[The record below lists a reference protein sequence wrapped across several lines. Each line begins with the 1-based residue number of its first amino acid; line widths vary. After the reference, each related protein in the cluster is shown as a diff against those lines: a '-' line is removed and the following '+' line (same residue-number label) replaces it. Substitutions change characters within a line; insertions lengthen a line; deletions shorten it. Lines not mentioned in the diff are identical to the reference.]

1 MSINIDNL
9 IKIGSHYGYT
19 RTRRHPSV
27 KKQIITSISRVDF
40 INLDNTIVQYN
51 NALAEMI
58 KTIESGK
65 QILFIGTKPEAR
77 QAVKEVALALDMP
90 YIADRYIGGAI
101 TNFSEMRKRIEK
113 LANLLK
119 QKENGELDV
128 YTKKERVII
137 QRDIDR
143 LDRDFG
149 GMSNMKG
156 LPEIV
161 FIIDSKKEHQA
172 LEEAN
177 KLGIK
182 VIALTNTDC
191 DINKVTHPIM
201 CNEASVS
208 VIKAFTEDMLNS
220 LKNISRPAIRK

>member
-9 IKIGSHYGYT
+9 IKIGGHYGYT
-19 RTRRHPSV
+19 RTRRHPST
-27 KKQIITSISRVDF
+27 KKQVITSISGVDF
-40 INLDNTIVQYN
+40 INLDNTISQYDI
-51 NALAEMI
+51 ALSEI
-58 KTIESGK
+58 KKTIESGK
-65 QILFIGTKPEAR
+65 QVLFIGTKPEAR
-77 QAVKEVALALDMP
+77 QNVKEVALSLNMP

-101 TNFSEMRKRIEK
+101 TNFSEMKKRIDK
-113 LANLLK
+113 LASLLK

-128 YTKKERVII
+128 YTKKERVLI

-161 FIIDSKKEHQA
+161 FIVDSKKESQA
-172 LEEAN
+172 LDEAN

-182 VIALTNTDC
+182 VVALTNTDC
-191 DINKVTHPIM
+191 DINKVTYPIM
-201 CNEASVS
+201 CNEASNT
-208 VIKAFTEDMLNS
+208 VIKTILDAVKNS
-220 LKNISRPAIRK
+220 VK